1 MTLSRSEADYTLSI
15 LKVKTLGLNFETEGR
30 VADGYRF
37 TGIESNVN
45 SVDVVGL
52 KSDLAEINASTFLSQ
67 S

>member
-1 MTLSRSEADYTLSI
+1 MCIRDR
-15 LKVKTLGLNFETEGR
+15 VKTLGLNFETEGR

-52 KSDLAEINASTFLSQ
+52 KSDLAEINAINIPKSELNRCV
-67 S
+67 